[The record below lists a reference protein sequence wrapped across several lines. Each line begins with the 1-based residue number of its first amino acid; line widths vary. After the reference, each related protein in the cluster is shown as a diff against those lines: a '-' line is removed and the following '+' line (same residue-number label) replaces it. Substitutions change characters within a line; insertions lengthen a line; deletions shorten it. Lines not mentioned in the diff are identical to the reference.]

1 MSTHFPF
8 NSLPNFSQ
16 CSAGQMDWVT
26 LRCSLFCKDFHVI
39 IRRHV
44 APQLNREREGERER
58 ETTYSYSFQ
67 AELGV
72 GRGSW
77 TQRVE
82 QPKQESKQTRSEAGS
97 QNKRRQDIAPVTPT
111 KGSAKAALESHSC
124 VRKLQVAKWQVAAA
138 TTIVDCIYCL
148 LN

>member
-1 MSTHFPF
+1 
-8 NSLPNFSQ
+8 
-16 CSAGQMDWVT
+16 MDWGT

-44 APQLNREREGERER
+44 AAQERER
-58 ETTYSYSFQ
+58 ETKGDNLLVLLLVRGRSGHQ
-67 AELGV
+67 EGGV
-72 GRGSW
+72 GSQWG
-77 TQRVE
+77 E

-124 VRKLQVAKWQVAAA
+124 VRQLQVASGSSSNNN
-138 TTIVDCIYCL
+138 CRLHL
-148 LN
+148 LFIKLTFIAIWNLQFHNRRFAF